1 MCLKNI
7 LTEYSLI
14 CVLFYI
20 DIEWKMIATAREVAI
35 LQGDRCLLHL
45 RVKQSFMTYFEWKMI
60 AAEGSAAI
68 LQGKNIL
75 LSLLEAKGNINAIT
89 FPDGK

>member
-20 DIEWKMIATAREVAI
+20 DIEWKLFAAEPSAAI
-35 LQGDRCLLHL
+35 SQGEMCLLHL
-45 RVKQSFMTYFEWKMI
+45 KVNQSFMTYFEWKMI

-89 FPDGK
+89 FPHGK